1 MPLDHAGC
9 LVPICGEAGT
19 YEFAACCGV
28 RTMRGYN
35 VADHK
40 HSLEDFWSEH
50 ALIRTEDAS

>member
-19 YEFAACCGV
+19 YEFAARYGV
-28 RTMRGYN
+28 RAMRGDN

-40 HSLEDFWSEH
+40 SNLVEFWIEH
-50 ALIRTEDAS
+50 AFNAT